1 MPSIT
6 QNKSYKLI
14 LTEDEIRLCAYCIY
28 AEYGYDRCKY
38 IVDYI
43 DCDELRKKLKGF
55 IRDENIIDSK

>member
-1 MPSIT
+1 MPSVSKL
-6 QNKSYKLI
+6 NKSYKLV

-28 AEYGYDRCKY
+28 AEYRDAKY

-55 IRDENIIDSK
+55 IKDENIVDSK